1 LIVAAALLC
10 LVDIQKEKQI
20 TCKNALLADNGVLA
34 KKSRLASRL
43 WKQFVV
49 AETRINGSME
59 ISPAL
64 KRSLSNMQNSSSD
77 DIETGTRTQ
86 DEESTRNLESSLSL
100 QTDDHNRTNKN
111 LEWVADVREPTTNQL
126 ESLRNMIIERKDTE
140 TNFLSYRLVH
150 DGDASA
156 FEPTINCV
164 LSPTNNFDCLML
176 GEGDRYSQVGENQL
190 SFQQNSDLSA
200 F

>member
-1 LIVAAALLC
+1 
-10 LVDIQKEKQI
+10 
-20 TCKNALLADNGVLA
+20 
-34 KKSRLASRL
+34 
-43 WKQFVV
+43 
-49 AETRINGSME
+49 ME

-64 KRSLSNMQNSSSD
+64 KRSLSNLQNSSSD

-86 DEESTRNLESSLSL
+86 DEEGTRNLESSLSL
-100 QTDDHNRTNKN
+100 QTDDHNRSNKN

-190 SFQQNSDLSA
+190 YIAAKLGLISFLGGVSSLQLDVVRLHTHAHGLLRAIS
-200 F
+200 